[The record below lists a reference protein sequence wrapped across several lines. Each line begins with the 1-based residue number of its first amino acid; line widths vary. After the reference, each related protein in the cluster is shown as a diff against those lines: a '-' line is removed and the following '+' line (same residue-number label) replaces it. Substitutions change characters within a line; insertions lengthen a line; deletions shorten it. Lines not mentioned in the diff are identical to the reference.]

1 MPNLV
6 GIGNSQVP
14 TNAML
19 GGLAYQDPSHAILK
33 NIEPGNIATINTRI
47 DRAATQSGVYVYN
60 TNEDSD
66 GGQWRY
72 RCQDKSWY
80 NEPLGTKW
88 RGHRRKFPSI
98 AVIVCQS
105 DHLYIYDGD
114 DPNLPMWMGFRPGV
128 GGAADDTTFLG
139 AGGQGAIRGVA
150 MKNGILCG
158 CYATGGW
165 GVSRIDFLADS
176 QKWYWTSSGGKY
188 AQPDGHISMRNV
200 PQTYA
205 QGANGMRHQAL
216 ASSHSNVNDI
226 DMTVLPDAPIGKES
240 GIHVP
245 TIAITNT
252 AGTSIIHDDEG
263 NSTSN
268 VSGKDGQYIVFT
280 EDHKILVN
288 EFVNYSPADE
298 VHLLDVVVNGQ
309 GSNLADLRAYGM
321 NDNGEDVVTSNK
333 FTNGGWGNGLAAG
346 NNYVY
351 GINYHDGN
359 NPHPALGMIARSKD
373 GISDEMVNF
382 MEYDY
387 CSGWQPGYC
396 KTSTCASLRL
406 HDTYQG
412 GYANMLGDPFY
423 SGDGSDASSWTARNC
438 VMSVVSNK
446 LKVDDSG
453 NAGGWSSAQQS
464 ITTVANQEYVVGA
477 TFTAGSPNTAFL
489 FGYYNGTP
497 NAGDAPTWYLNCGT
511 SSGTFKFRFKAGGST
526 TTLMLAMDN
535 NGVGSFNDIYVRKAV
550 QERSIKRTQSPT
562 TGLNT
567 GGWHPVGAMSISEV
581 ERDADLDAYGG
592 FSSSNYI
599 MSPSNSD
606 MNYGT
611 GDFYIT
617 GWWTMSD
624 TSPSSDNDFFT
635 RCDNGPTKAIFVQ
648 HRTNNT
654 LRIYTSDSTGGTYTD
669 STVVH
674 NHEGAW
680 CHFFANRNSGG
691 IDLYINGVL
700 DNASKTNN
708 GAKDI
713 GSNLNAYI
721 GGRVQVS
728 QNYATSA
735 KVSLIRTGS
744 GNLSAKQIERL
755 FKTEKALFGRGAKTG
770 LAGTNRI
777 GRTIAYDRT
786 RDILHVSTETT
797 KSEFAGLVRINSED
811 RAYTTRMSVSDGFFA
826 GQ

>member
-33 NIEPGNIATINTRI
+33 NVEPGNIATINTRI

-98 AVIVCQS
+98 AVIVCQT

-128 GGAADDTTFLG
+128 GSNIADTTFLG
-139 AGGQGAIRGVA
+139 GGGQGAIRGVA
-150 MKNGILCG
+150 MKNGILCVA
-158 CYATGGW
+158 YTTSGW
-165 GVSRIDFLADS
+165 GLSRIDFLADS
-176 QKWYWTSSGGKY
+176 QKWYWTSASY

-200 PQTYA
+200 EQSYA
-205 QGANGMRHQAL
+205 QKANGMTHQAL
-216 ASSHSNVNDI
+216 ASNHAYINDVA
-226 DMTVLPDAPIGKES
+226 MTVLPDAPIGKES

-245 TIAITNT
+245 TIAITT
-252 AGTSIIHDDEG
+252 TGGTTIIHDNEG
-263 NSTSN
+263 NSNTST
-268 VSGKDGQYIVFT
+268 SSKDGQVIVFT

-298 VHLLDVVVNGQ
+298 VHLLDVAVDGE
-309 GSNLADLRAYGM
+309 GSNLSDLRAYGM

-333 FTNGGWGNGLAAG
+333 FTNGGWANDLAAG

-351 GINYHDGN
+351 GVNYHDGN
-359 NPHPALGMIARSKD
+359 NPHPALGMIARSKG

-382 MEYDY
+382 MEWDY
-387 CSGWQPGYC
+387 CSGWQPVYC

-406 HDTYQG
+406 HDSYQG
-412 GYANMLGDPFY
+412 GYTNLISDAFF
-423 SGDGSDASSWTARNC
+423 SGDGSDASSWTARNA
-438 VMSVVSNK
+438 VVTVDSNR
-446 LKVDDSG
+446 LKVDDSA
-453 NAGGWSSAQQS
+453 NAGSWSSAQQS
-464 ITTVANQEYVVGA
+464 FTTVANQEYVA
-477 TFTAGSPNTAFL
+477 SAKFTAGSPTQAFL
-489 FGYYNGTP
+489 FGFYNGGVAS
-497 NAGDAPTWYLNCGT
+497 AGTSPTWNQNFGT
-511 SSGTFKFRFKAGGST
+511 SNGTFKFRFKAAGTT
-526 TTLMLAMDN
+526 TTLVLAMND
-535 NGVGSFNDIYVRKAV
+535 NGVGYFEEIFVKKAV
-550 QERSIKRTQSPT
+550 QERSIKRTQDTT
-562 TGLNT
+562 TGYTT
-567 GGWHPVGAMSISEV
+567 GGWYPVGAMSVSEV

-599 MSPSNSD
+599 MSPANSD

-624 TSPSSDNDFFT
+624 TTPSGDNDFFT
-635 RCDNGPTKAIFVQ
+635 RCDAGPTKAIFVQ

-654 LRIYTSDSTGGTYTD
+654 LRIYTSDSSGATYTD
-669 STVVH
+669 SSVVH

-721 GGRVQVS
+721 GGRVEVS

-770 LAGTNRI
+770 LAGTNRS

-786 RDILHVSTETT
+786 RDILHVSTDTT

-811 RAYTTRMSVSDGFFA
+811 QAYTIRMSVSDGFFA

>member
-33 NIEPGNIATINTRI
+33 NVEPGNIAAINTRI
-47 DRAATQSGVYVYN
+47 DRTATQSGVYVYN

-80 NEPLGTKW
+80 NEQLGTRW
-88 RGHRRKFPSI
+88 RGHRKEFPSI

-105 DHLYIYDGD
+105 YHLYIYDGD
-114 DPNLPMWMGFRPGV
+114 DPNLPMWMGFKPGV
-128 GGAADDTTFLG
+128 GGSASDSTFLG

-150 MKNGILCG
+150 MKNGILCVA
-158 CYATGGW
+158 YTTSGW
-165 GVSRIDFLADS
+165 GISRIDFLADS
-176 QKWYWTSSGGKY
+176 QKWYWTSGQYS
-188 AQPDGHISMRNV
+188 QPDGHISMRNV
-200 PQTYA
+200 EQTYV
-205 QGANGMRHQAL
+205 QFGGNKHSAL
-216 ASSHSNVNDI
+216 ASNHSYVNDV
-226 DMTVLPDAPIGKES
+226 DMTVLPDAPIGKDS
-240 GIHVP
+240 GIQVP
-245 TIAITNT
+245 TIAITST
-252 AGTSIIHDDEG
+252 GGITIIHDDEG
-263 NSTSN
+263 NSNSST
-268 VSGKDGQYIVFT
+268 GTKDGQYVVFT

-298 VHLLDVVVNGQ
+298 VHLLDVAVDGE
-309 GSNLADLRAYGM
+309 GTNLSDLRAYGM

-333 FTNGGWGNGLAAG
+333 FTNGGWSNGLAAG

-351 GINYHDGN
+351 GVNYHDGN

-382 MEYDY
+382 MEWDY

-406 HDTYQG
+406 HDSYQG
-412 GYANMLGDPFY
+412 GYTNLISDPFY
-423 SGDGSDASSWTARNC
+423 SGDGSDLSSWTARNA
-438 VMSVVSNK
+438 VVTVDSNR
-446 LKVDDSG
+446 LKVDDSA
-453 NAGGWSSAQQS
+453 NAGSWSSAQQS
-464 ITTVANQEYVVGA
+464 FTTVANQEYVA
-477 TFTAGSPNTAFL
+477 SAKFTAGSPTQAFL
-489 FGYYNGTP
+489 FGFYNGGVAS
-497 NAGDAPTWYLNCGT
+497 AGTAPTWNQNFGT
-511 SSGTFKFRFKAGGST
+511 SNGTYKFRFKAAGTT
-526 TTLMLAMDN
+526 TTLVLAMND
-535 NGVGSFNDIYVRKAV
+535 NGVGYFEEIYVKKAV
-550 QERSIKRTQSPT
+550 QERSIKRTQAT
-562 TGLNT
+562 DTGNT
-567 GGWHPVGAMSISEV
+567 AGGWHPVGAMSVREL

-617 GWWTMSD
+617 GWWTMND
-624 TSPSSDNDFFT
+624 TTPSSDNDFFT

-648 HRTNNT
+648 HRVNNT
-654 LRIYTSDSTGGTYTD
+654 LRIYTSDSSGATYTD
-669 STVVH
+669 SGTIS
-674 NHEGAW
+674 NTEGAW

-700 DNASKTNN
+700 DNSSKTNN

-721 GGRVQVS
+721 GGRIQTS
-728 QNYATSA
+728 QNYANDA

-744 GNLSAKQIERL
+744 GNLSAKQIERMYI
-755 FKTEKALFGRGAKTG
+755 TEKALFGRGAKTG
-770 LAGTNRI
+770 LAGTSRD

-786 RDILHVSTETT
+786 RDILHVSTTTT

-811 RAYTTRMSVSDGFFA
+811 RGYLIRMSVSDGFFA